1 MMKGAF
7 GIEVVRNGR
16 KLKLNFNNRILTSG
30 LDFQNNFS
38 VNNNTDSIVTDLFFG
53 SSHSPVIDAST
64 TGMATPPIASTP
76 YTDYITPDFSD
87 ETAEFFL
94 NRLVFRFE
102 PTSTMVIRQVGT
114 GRKEVTNIGGVEST
128 KYYYFSLANL
138 VDETG
143 ELTEL
148 TVYQGD
154 IITVTYD
161 VTFFN
166 YVDLG
171 GYNFRNTDI
180 VWNMVRA
187 NPNWQL
193 SGLQRKIDVAKLAMW
208 DLWGQQF
215 EPFIK
220 SNTIGTTNSNQTYY
234 QWLRRLFVRNITV
247 AFKVGDMTSAQ
258 LEADPKY
265 KKYISMAGSLPYW
278 NTTNGIY
285 YYTTNGVNHYETYT
299 GIMTKVMG
307 DERKVFDPDSKFPDV
322 KPVIS
327 DLKQEIAWGQYSSSI
342 KVSAKVTPFAMV
354 TFTWKGKIKAIEH
367 DGVANSFGTRK
378 LFGYADKTGYWY
390 AHLPIAEYMG
400 TTEADDGFGKPF
412 IITAYNDA
420 GIVKSAPTPLFGKRY
435 GLNPRISFKQKK
447 VDTKRGII
455 TITTESL
462 NTPSSGTIL
471 DVSIVK
477 SDDKTQSVYNKTQN
491 HNNGNYYPDN
501 GYFNSAFN
509 IYLDDVTVDVFDGTY
524 SVYIKSNGL
533 FYELPIGT
541 SESLNNREN
550 SVAGLFGPKYNHI
563 RARGGVEEVLLVDIK
578 LTKLT

>member
-38 VNNNTDSIVTDLFFG
+38 VNNNTDSIITDLFFG

-64 TGMATPPIASTP
+64 VGMATPPIASTP

-87 ETAEFFL
+87 EKAEFFL

-102 PTSTMVIRQVGT
+102 PTSTMTIRQVGT

-138 VDETG
+138 VDEDG
-143 ELTEL
+143 KLTEL

-166 YVDLG
+166 YVDFG
-171 GYNFRNTDI
+171 SYTFGNTDI
-180 VWNMVRA
+180 IWNMVRA

-193 SGLQRKIDVAKLAMW
+193 SGLKRKIEVAKLAMW
-208 DLWGQQF
+208 DLWGKQF

-234 QWLRRLFVRNITV
+234 QYLRRLFVRNITV
-247 AFKVGDMTSAQ
+247 AFKVGDVTKAE

-265 KKYISMAGSLPYW
+265 KKYISMAGPLPYW
-278 NTTNGIY
+278 NTVNGIY

-307 DERKVFDPDSKFPDV
+307 DERKVFDPEGKYPDV
-322 KPVIS
+322 KPVIA
-327 DLKQEIAWGQYSSSI
+327 DLTQSISWGQYNSTVR
-342 KVSAKVTPFAMV
+342 VSAKVTPFALV
-354 TFTWKGKIKAIEH
+354 TFTWKGKIKSVYH
-367 DGVANSFGTRK
+367 NGGNRTM
-378 LFGYADKTGYWY
+378 FGYADKSGYWH
-390 AHLPIAEYMG
+390 ANLPIAEYMG
-400 TTEADDGFGKPF
+400 STPAQDAFGQPF

-420 GIVKSAPTPLFGKRY
+420 GTAKSAPTALIGNRY
-435 GLNPRISFKQKK
+435 GLKPWISFKQKK
-447 VDTKRGII
+447 AEGKQGII
-455 TITTESL
+455 NITVQSL
-462 NTPSSGTIL
+462 NTPSGGTPMIIRIAKIA
-471 DVSIVK
+471 DK
-477 SDDKTQSVYNKTQN
+477 SQVVYTRNQN
-491 HNNGNYYPDN
+491 HNTGQYYPDN
-501 GYFNSAFN
+501 GYFNSNFN
-509 IYLDDVTVDVFDGTY
+509 IYLDDVTEDVFDGTY
-524 SVYIKSNGL
+524 CVYIESNGL

-541 SESLNNREN
+541 SETLNNLEN
-550 SVAGLFGPKYNHI
+550 VVASLFGPKYDHG
-563 RARGGVEEVLLVDIK
+563 RGRGGVEEVLLVDIK